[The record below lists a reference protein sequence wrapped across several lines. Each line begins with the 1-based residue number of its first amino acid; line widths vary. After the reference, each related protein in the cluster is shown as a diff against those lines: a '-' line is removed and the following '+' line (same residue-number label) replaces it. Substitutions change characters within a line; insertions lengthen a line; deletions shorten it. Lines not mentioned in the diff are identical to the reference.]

1 MKTIL
6 VFLLSLAIG
15 LVLPS
20 PTWAHGGG
28 GGGGGGG
35 GSGGGGS
42 SSAGGGGD
50 GSGGG
55 GGSSSSGGGGG
66 GGSGGNGGGMGHGG
80 ANAPGMAHGG
90 SKGLGMGHGGAN
102 APGMAHGGGKGA
114 ARGGGFGFGHASVG
128 NPGHNALSTRSS
140 NSRSTSHKGGTH
152 DGRSFSSLSHSMHS
166 LAQHPADHSKKADQ
180 VVQVDDRGA
189 GKEKGFVDSLPP
201 GRELEADRGK
211 ALNPDTIHSDLDN
224 IVTLGPPPSLELQA
238 DRGMTLN
245 LATVHSDL
253 DDIATR
259 GLTPGLELNFN
270 RGKPLPASRLA
281 KVAPG
286 TIVPDTDETLATALP
301 HRWDLGDDRAK
312 VLPSTNPELEDDDD
326 GWRLVPYFGTVLLF
340 LSWIV
345 QSGLGAIKRKAA
357 RLKFE
362 PNALRSTGSVNGP
375 RRVTLEDRFKPS
387 GASPPALDKVA
398 AACSIAN
405 ERQQKAADEK
415 TLGLLEHFSGDPDVG
430 KARAEFELAQEIE
443 EAFHKDFDG
452 IGLG

>member
-1 MKTIL
+1 
-6 VFLLSLAIG
+6 
-15 LVLPS
+15 
-20 PTWAHGGG
+20 
-28 GGGGGGG
+28 
-35 GSGGGGS
+35 
-42 SSAGGGGD
+42 
-50 GSGGG
+50 
-55 GGSSSSGGGGG
+55 
-66 GGSGGNGGGMGHGG
+66 MGHGG

-211 ALNPDTIHSDLDN
+211 ALNPDTIHSDLDEIVTLGLPPSQELKADRGMTLNLATVHSDLDDIATRGLTPRLELQTDPGGALNPETIHSDLDN

-253 DDIATR
+253 DNIATR